1 MKKMAIFLMVFG
13 VLAFKPNEKCEET
26 ELRQAIQTKK
36 VSMLAVYNPNSTHYS
51 SPVLVKLT
59 NMTPVPIKITIPA
72 GYRFNPSNENEQP
85 MLVVK
90 PELIVLQPNAKKEL
104 PLQAMCMAHDKSG
117 PGASTTFKL
126 SDPVSEKYLKLAKQI
141 DALKAYGFEGQ
152 QAVWCLTN
160 DEPPQNIY
168 GSDTAVASKLRRYI
182 CDVTGKRMPP
192 ASSQNQYRTN
202 YYAPIVNTQE
212 RIWGEYEFKFSQVK
226 SIAIAM
232 FDRRNTVVREL
243 YRNDQEQPGKHIFK
257 YEFDSSVYTDDAYKI
272 MFIADGKVLA
282 TRNLNMRDWRANSR
296 PDN

>member
-1 MKKMAIFLMVFG
+1 MRMYVLGISLLM
-13 VLAFKPNEKCEET
+13 LQSYKPDRGMEEV
-26 ELRQAIQTKK
+26 ELRQALINKK

-126 SDPVSEKYLKLAKQI
+126 SDPVPDKFLNLAKQI
-141 DALKAYGFEGQ
+141 DVLKAYGFEGQ

-168 GSDTAVASKLRRYI
+168 GSDTAVARKLRRYI

-192 ASSQNQYRTN
+192 PSSQNQYRTN

-272 MFIADGKVLA
+272 MFIADGKVLL